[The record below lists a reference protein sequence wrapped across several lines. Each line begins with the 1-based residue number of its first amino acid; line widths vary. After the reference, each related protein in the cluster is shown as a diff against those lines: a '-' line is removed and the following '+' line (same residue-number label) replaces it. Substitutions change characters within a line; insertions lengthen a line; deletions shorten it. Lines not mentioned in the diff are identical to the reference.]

1 MSEKVQEILFN
12 AEVAFNSGKYEASL
26 ELFKSAIAE
35 DPSNAQAYTGAGR
48 MSLLLNSL
56 LESEMYFQKA
66 ADIDVGNG
74 ERFFDLGNIQFGL
87 AKNTEALVNYSKA
100 EKLGCSDGTLQKIY
114 YQVGLL
120 NHAIGDTKSAIISFD
135 KADDIGIINEDTKG
149 FLIERLKIYLEIPDI
164 ERAENT
170 AAQLKLLAPGDYL
183 SYQACFQVMILAGKY
198 KQAEELLVEAE
209 KYSDINAST
218 VNSFSFCVNKAMIF
232 AAKAESDPD
241 NLIVHN
247 TSAIAVFDE
256 YLTTPDL
263 PEEVIVNIAL
273 AKAELFLKLEKF
285 NDALQCVDSI
295 AIKGNPDGISID
307 ADESN
312 EEPSAEQKLKE
323 KAVFIKL
330 TCYLGLED
338 YDKARDYAERL
349 KVSSDEQYEYF
360 AIYADAFIAQ
370 KLAIK
375 DKSQKELAVAKYNN
389 AIAYFKNKAFASP
402 TDLFST
408 VFRIRLY
415 SENGKFANAEELIKI
430 LPDEIQAD
438 LSKYLSDCRKE
449 QKKR

>member
-1 MSEKVQEILFN
+1 MSEKVQEILLN

-35 DPSNAQAYTGAGR
+35 DASNVQAYTGAGR
-48 MSLLLNSL
+48 LSLLLNSL

-87 AKNTEALVNYSKA
+87 SKNTEALVNYAKA
-100 EKLGCSDGTLQKIY
+100 EKLGCSDETLQKIY

-120 NHAIGDTKSAIISFD
+120 NHSIGDTKSAIISFD
-135 KADDIGIINEDTKG
+135 KADNLGIVNEDTKS
-149 FLIERLKIYLEIPDI
+149 FLIERLKIYLEMQDL
-164 ERAENT
+164 ERAENI
-170 AAQLKLLAPGDYL
+170 AVQIKLLAPGDYL
-183 SYQACFQVMILAGKY
+183 SYQAYFQVLILTGKY
-198 KQAEELLVEAE
+198 KQAEELLAEAE
-209 KYSDINAST
+209 KYSDVDASII
-218 VNSFSFCVNKAMIF
+218 NSFSFCVNKAMIF

-241 NLIVHN
+241 NAAVHY

-285 NDALQCVDSI
+285 HDSLQCVDSI
-295 AIKGNPDGISID
+295 PVNDNPDGISID

-312 EEPSAEQKLKE
+312 EEPSAEQSLRE

-338 YDKARDYAERL
+338 YEKARDYAERL
-349 KVSSDEQYEYF
+349 KGSSDEQYEHF
-360 AIYADAFIAQ
+360 SIYADAFIAQ
-370 KLAIK
+370 KLAVN
-375 DKSQKELAVAKYNN
+375 DKSQKKLSEAKYDN
-389 AIAYFKNKAFASP
+389 AVAYFKNKAFANP
-402 TDLFST
+402 MDLFAT
-408 VFRIRLY
+408 IFRIRLY
-415 SENGKFANAEELIKI
+415 SENGKYTQAEDLIKI
-430 LPDEIQAD
+430 LPDEMQAD
-438 LSKYLSDCRKE
+438 LRKYLSDCRKE
-449 QKKR
+449 QK